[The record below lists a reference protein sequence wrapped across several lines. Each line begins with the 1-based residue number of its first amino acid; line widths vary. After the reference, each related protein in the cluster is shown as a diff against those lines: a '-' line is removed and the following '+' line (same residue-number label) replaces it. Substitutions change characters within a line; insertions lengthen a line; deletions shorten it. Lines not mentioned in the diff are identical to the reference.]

1 MQKHLLKFLAACT
14 IATSTVWG
22 IGQAS
27 AEDDL
32 AKKLANPIASLISVP
47 ITLDYNSGYGTA
59 DGDQVSV
66 TLKPVIPFQIND
78 DFAIVTRTIIPI
90 IWQNDIVGPTVNPPN
105 PLPSGTQFGWG
116 DVNMSAWVVPSSSST
131 SLGEFT
137 WGIGGSLNWAISSDP
152 LLGSGEWALGPTA
165 VFLLQQSGWTIGVL
179 AT

>member
-90 IWQNDIVGPTVNPPN
+90 IGQNDIVNAA
-105 PLPSGTQFGWG
+105 SGTQFGWG
-116 DVNMSAWVVPSSSST
+116 DVNMSAWVVPNSSST